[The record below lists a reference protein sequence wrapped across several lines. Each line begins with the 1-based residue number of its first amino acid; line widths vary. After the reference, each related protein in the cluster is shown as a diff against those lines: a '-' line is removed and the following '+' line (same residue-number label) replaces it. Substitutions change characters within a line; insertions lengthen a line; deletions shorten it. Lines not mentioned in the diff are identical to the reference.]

1 MRGGAAPA
9 RGLVLAAAAAQRLL
23 LLPLLLLLLLSA
35 HPAPVL
41 PQILVVSVVPSS
53 LEEIFSNKNLMFQIY
68 YFSKPTWLSSYSVR

>member
-9 RGLVLAAAAAQRLL
+9 RGLVLAAAAAQRLLL

-53 LEEIFSNKNLMFQIY
+53 LKEIFSN
-68 YFSKPTWLSSYSVR
+68 